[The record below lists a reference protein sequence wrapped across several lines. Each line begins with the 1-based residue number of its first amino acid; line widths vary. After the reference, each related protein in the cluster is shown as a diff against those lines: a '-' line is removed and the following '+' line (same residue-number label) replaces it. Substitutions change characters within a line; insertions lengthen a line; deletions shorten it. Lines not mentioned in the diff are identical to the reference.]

1 MNTKL
6 PIENHRPTRHIAGK
20 VHVLINRVN
29 AVTGHYSALM
39 ARGK

>member
-1 MNTKL
+1 MMVKN
-6 PIENHRPTRHIAGK
+6 PNENHRQIGLIAGK